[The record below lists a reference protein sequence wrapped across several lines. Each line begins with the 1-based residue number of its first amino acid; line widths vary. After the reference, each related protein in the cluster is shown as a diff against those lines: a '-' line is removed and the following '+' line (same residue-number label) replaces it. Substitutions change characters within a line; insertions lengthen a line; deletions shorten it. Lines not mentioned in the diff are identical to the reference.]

1 MTRARVGIFGG
12 TFDPIHQGH
21 LRVAE
26 EARAVGSQALAVR
39 TDVAEAQSVNALADA
54 AYAEFGATHIL
65 CNNAGV
71 LLMGSALGA
80 SVDRARIDQLRAE
93 VADF

>member
-26 EARAVGSQALAVR
+26 
-39 TDVAEAQSVNALADA
+39 
-54 AYAEFGATHIL
+54 
-65 CNNAGV
+65 
-71 LLMGSALGA
+71 
-80 SVDRARIDQLRAE
+80 
-93 VADF
+93 